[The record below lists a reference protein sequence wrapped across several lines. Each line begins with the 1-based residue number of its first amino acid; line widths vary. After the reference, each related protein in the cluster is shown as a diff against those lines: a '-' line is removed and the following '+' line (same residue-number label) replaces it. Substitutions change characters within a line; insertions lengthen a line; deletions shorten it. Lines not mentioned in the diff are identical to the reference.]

1 MKNSQ
6 HIAETDLTLYAMS
19 ALDAAEMAAA
29 RAHVETCAH
38 CKEELRQIEL
48 ALAAYAQTTPEIEL
62 PSGAKQRFMGRLA
75 QNEKPVPVP
84 PAGAKKPAQALAT
97 APRRSWFV
105 RWTPAFAGALA
116 ILLVL
121 VAYDDIQKRTQLRP
135 LLSAAQNE
143 NIKAAQYT
151 QIMEL
156 LTSGQAQ
163 RVALHE
169 TPSKTPP
176 PEGRVIYSPRNG
188 KLLLTAQNLHPLPV
202 GKVYELWILQPNGG
216 KPLPAGT
223 FAPDERGNAAIIL
236 ADEPANLAVAGFGIT
251 VENEGGSQ
259 TPTPPIVLSGQ

>member
-1 MKNSQ
+1 MKKPSP
-6 HIAETDLTLYAMS
+6 ASLA
-19 ALDAAEMAAA
+19 DA
-29 RAHVETCAH
+29 
-38 CKEELRQIEL
+38 KE
-48 ALAAYAQTTPEIEL
+48 
-62 PSGAKQRFMGRLA
+62 
-75 QNEKPVPVP
+75 
-84 PAGAKKPAQALAT
+84 PAQAMAP
-97 APRRSWFV
+97 APRRSWFA
-105 RWTPAFAGALA
+105 RWSPAFAGAFA
-116 ILLVL
+116 LLL
-121 VAYDDIQKRTQLRP
+121 GIVAYDDVQKRLEIRP
-135 LLSAAQNE
+135 LLSAVQNE
-143 NIKAAQYT
+143 NIKAAQYS

-176 PEGRVIYSPRNG
+176 PEGRVIYSARNG

-223 FAPDERGNAAIIL
+223 FAPDDRGNAAMIL

-251 VENEGGSQ
+251 VENEGGAQ